1 MVTEMMQLMDEMGSR
16 RDFLKMSA
24 MLPLAMSLGS
34 LGSAMAEAQTAQA
47 TGEPWFRRVH
57 RWGQINLNEQ
67 DPIHF
72 DIPWWRSYWKRT
84 ETQGV
89 VINAG
94 GIVAYYPSKEP
105 LHHQAS
111 YLNGRDLYGELVRAA
126 HADGL
131 AVFARMDSS
140 SAFEPSYKAHPDW
153 FAVNA
158 AGEPYRTGSV
168 ASGAGT
174 SGVPIDDIV
183 LYAACI
189 HGPYF
194 EEYIPRILRE
204 VISHEK
210 PEGFTDNHWF
220 ALSRES
226 ICYCNNC
233 KAKFHEYC
241 GRDLP
246 ARKNWD
252 DQSYRRWIE
261 WNYKRRMEIWDLYN
275 HTTKSAGGADCVWSG
290 MLSGNLLVSAHS
302 FRDLKEI
309 CERADVIM
317 LDHQSRTNDYGFQ
330 ENGDSGKMIHGLGGW
345 DKPAN
350 EAMALWGPSRKSSR
364 PAAEVHI
371 WMVEGFAG
379 TVRPWWHHIGG
390 YQEDRRQFQ
399 SVEAT
404 YRWHAANQE
413 YLFNRRPIATVGVVY
428 SQRNLE
434 FYGRDDD
441 YELAM
446 APYIGMIQA
455 LIRGRIPYLPVH
467 ADHIGRDADQFSVLI
482 LPNLA
487 AMSAAQVAAVR
498 RFVRKGGSLIAT
510 GETSLYDEYG
520 DPRPDFALADVLG
533 ANYTGKKYGPRIP
546 TALQH
551 TYLRLTPDVGQ
562 DIDGPRHGDEP
573 VHSVERHAV
582 LRGFEATNLIAF
594 GGELPDV
601 RPAPGTTVL
610 LTLVPESPTAP
621 PENAWLRI
629 PRSQIPGLV
638 IRERNGARVA
648 FLPAD
653 IDRRYASGNLPD
665 HGNLLA
671 NLVRWAASDSIP
683 LVVQGPGL
691 IDCHLFRQPADRQHD
706 RLILH
711 LVNLTSAGTWRAPV
725 EELIPVGPL
734 TVRVKLPEG
743 VPTKLRLLLT
753 VSGAT
758 DTKVIR
764 QGNWAQFE
772 VRSVLDHEVAVLE

>member
-1 MVTEMMQLMDEMGSR
+1 MDEMESR

-24 MLPLAMSLGS
+24 MVPLAASLGG
-34 LGSAMAEAQTAQA
+34 LGSAFAGAQPAQN
-47 TGEPWFRRVH
+47 TGEPWYRRVC

-67 DPIHF
+67 DPLHF

-105 LHHQAS
+105 LHHQAR
-111 YLNGRDLYGELVRAA
+111 YLNGQDLYGDLVRAA

-131 AVFARMDSS
+131 AVFARMDPS
-140 SAFEPSYKAHPDW
+140 SAFEPFYKAHPDW

-158 AGEPYRTGSV
+158 AGEPYRTGVV

-174 SGVPIDDIV
+174 PGAHGVFDPGGGIAPGAQGDDIV
-183 LYAACI
+183 LYSTCI
-189 HGPYF
+189 NGPYF

-204 VISHEK
+204 IIAHEK

-220 ALSRES
+220 GLSRDS
-226 ICYCNNC
+226 ICYCGNC
-233 KAKFHEYC
+233 KARFHEYG

-246 ARKNWD
+246 GRKNWD
-252 DQSYRRWIE
+252 DPSYRQWIE
-261 WNYKRRMEIWDLYN
+261 WSYKRRLEIWELYN
-275 HTTKSAGGADCVWSG
+275 RTTKSAGGPDCIWSG

-309 CERADVIM
+309 CARAEIIM
-317 LDHQSRTNDYGFQ
+317 LDHQARTNDVGFQ
-330 ENGDSGKMIHGLGGW
+330 ENGDTGKMIHGLGGW
-345 DKPAN
+345 DKPVD
-350 EAMALWGPSRKSSR
+350 EAIALYGPRKASR
-364 PAAEVHI
+364 PIPEVRM

-379 TVRPWWHHIGG
+379 TVRPWWHHVGG

-399 SVEAT
+399 TVEAA
-404 YRWHAANQE
+404 YRWHAANQK
-413 YLFNRRPIATVGVVY
+413 YLFNRRPVATVGVVY

-434 FYGRDDD
+434 WYGRDDD
-441 YELAM
+441 NELAL
-446 APYIGMIQA
+446 APYDGMIQS
-455 LIRGRIPYLPVH
+455 LIRARIPYLAVH
-467 ADHIGRDADQFSVLI
+467 ADHIERDADQFSVLI

-487 AMSAAQVAAVR
+487 AMSNSQVEAVR
-498 RFVRKGGSLIAT
+498 RFVSEGGSLIAT
-510 GETSLYDEYG
+510 GESSLYDEYG
-520 DPRPDFALADVLG
+520 DPRSDFALADVFG
-533 ANYTGKKYGPRIP
+533 ANYTGKKYGSRNP
-546 TALQH
+546 AGLQH

-573 VHSVERHAV
+573 AKSVERHAV
-582 LRGFEATNLIAF
+582 LRGFEETNVITF

-601 RPAPGTTVL
+601 EPVRGTTVL
-610 LTLVPESPTAP
+610 LTLVPESPTMP
-621 PENAWLRI
+621 PENSWNRV
-629 PRSQIPGLV
+629 PRSEIPGLV
-638 IRERNGARVA
+638 IREQNGARIA

-653 IDRRYASGNLPD
+653 IDRRYAHGNIPD
-665 HGNLLA
+665 HGDLLA
-671 NLVRWAASDSIP
+671 NLVHWAAKDSIP

-691 IDCHLFRQPADRQHD
+691 IDCHLYRQQD

-743 VPTKLRLLLT
+743 VSGKQRLLLT

-758 DTKVIR
+758 GTPILR
-764 QGNWAQFE
+764 QGRWAQFE
-772 VRSVLDHEVAVLE
+772 VKSVLDHEVAVLE